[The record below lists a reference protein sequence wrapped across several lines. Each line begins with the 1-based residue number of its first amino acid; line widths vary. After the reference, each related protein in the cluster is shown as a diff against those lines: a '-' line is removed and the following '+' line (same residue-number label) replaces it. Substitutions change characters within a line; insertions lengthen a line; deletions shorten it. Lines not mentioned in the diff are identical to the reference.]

1 MISKCPKVRA
11 LTIAAMVAG
20 SLRSVLLRKIICQ
33 WRLLVPEFWHKTV
46 ILCVVNRAGITI
58 LFYFTPKILFRNG
71 TRMQAYMDAAHH
83 ITFPAMTNMER
94 NGSSG
99 IISCMGKQYVSML
112 GIQISINEYLPR
124 NANTLFVIL
133 HLLLISLE
141 MM

>member
-1 MISKCPKVRA
+1 MMGLSTLAFLICRMTVKDLSKEKEAC
-11 LTIAAMVAG
+11 
-20 SLRSVLLRKIICQ
+20 
-33 WRLLVPEFWHKTV
+33 EFPS
-46 ILCVVNRAGITI
+46 
-58 LFYFTPKILFRNG
+58 LFYLTPKILFRNG
-71 TRMQAYMDAAHH
+71 TLIQAYMDAAHH
-83 ITFPAMTNMER
+83 ITFPVMTNMER

>member
-1 MISKCPKVRA
+1 
-11 LTIAAMVAG
+11 
-20 SLRSVLLRKIICQ
+20 
-33 WRLLVPEFWHKTV
+33 
-46 ILCVVNRAGITI
+46 
-58 LFYFTPKILFRNG
+58 
-71 TRMQAYMDAAHH
+71 MQAYMEAAHH
-83 ITFPAMTNMER
+83 KTFPAMTNMER